1 MINDS
6 HHDQGRLFLD
16 LVKRSSDAIGDTIH
30 RISDIS
36 TIVSSNAATLSMR
49 CPSSRARRVASTAH
63 SA

>member
-30 RISDIS
+30 RINDIFDY
-36 TIVSSNAATLSMR
+36 
-49 CPSSRARRVASTAH
+49 CFE
-63 SA
+63 